1 MPRLHSEV
9 REIEQ
14 KAGSN
19 PWSSTKSLPQAA
31 AMAEQIKAM
40 KVRVESS
47 KLVKPSYEG
56 KPPSTDLCVPLSV
69 FDKINYKVHGA
80 VIYAFGPPTPP
91 NTDIEKGLV
100 TALSEHREWAGR
112 LHEDARGETVIL
124 LNDAGARL
132 IEASSDAVLDRA
144 VIHEPSTALLPL
156 HPWVKGV
163 EELLQVQLTRFACG
177 TLVVGFT
184 SHHWVADG
192 HSMSKFIV
200 AWGLATRGLPMDPL
214 PLHGRGAFF
223 IPRNPPRIEFEH
235 RGVEFTAKKAVNTDD
250 DVAQA
255 DDIVSTSNKAIDT
268 EDDVAKAEDIVF
280 HKAHFSREF
289 LEMLKAKASLGADRR
304 YNTFESL
311 MAHLWRVVSVA
322 RGLDERITSGI
333 RISVNGRARLRPP
346 VPDEFLGNLVLWAFP
361 RVKVGDLVSRPL
373 QFAAALIHQETA
385 SINDGYFRSLI
396 DFASLED
403 VKDEELEGAAEA
415 NYRVMSPNLEVH
427 NLARFPFW
435 DLDFGGG
442 KPFMFM
448 PCYVPVEGIMFLV
461 PSPSGDRSMDA
472 YVSLLKHNVASF
484 KQLCHLVR
492 PNL

>member
-1 MPRLHSEV
+1 
-9 REIEQ
+9 
-14 KAGSN
+14 
-19 PWSSTKSLPQAA
+19 
-31 AMAEQIKAM
+31 MAEQIKAT

-56 KPPSTDLCVPLSV
+56 DPPSTDVCIPLSV

-80 VIYAFGPPTPP
+80 VIYAFRPPTPP

-112 LHEDARGETVIL
+112 LHEDARGEPVIL
-124 LNDAGARL
+124 LNDAGARF
-132 IEASSDAVLDRA
+132 IEASSDDVLDRA
-144 VIHEPSTALLPL
+144 VIHEP
-156 HPWVKGV
+156 
-163 EELLQVQLTRFACG
+163 
-177 TLVVGFT
+177 
-184 SHHWVADG
+184 
-192 HSMSKFIV
+192 KFIV
-200 AWGLATRGLPMDPL
+200 AWGLATRGLPVDPL
-214 PLHGRGAFF
+214 PLHDRGAFF
-223 IPRNPPRIEFEH
+223 IPRNPPRVEFEH
-235 RGVEFTAKKAVNTDD
+235 RGVEFTARKA
-250 DVAQA
+250 
-255 DDIVSTSNKAIDT
+255 
-268 EDDVAKAEDIVF
+268 
-280 HKAHFSREF
+280 
-289 LEMLKAKASLGADRR
+289 
-304 YNTFESL
+304 SL

-322 RGLDERITSGI
+322 RGVDERITSGV

-346 VPDEFLGNLVLWAFP
+346 VPDEYLGNLVLWAFP
-361 RVKVGDLVSRPL
+361 RVKVGELVNRPL

-385 SINDGYFRSLI
+385 RMDDGYFRSLI

-403 VKDEELEGAAEA
+403 VKDEALEGAAEA

-435 DLDFGGG
+435 DLDFGSG

-461 PSPSGDRSMDA
+461 PSPSGDGSMDV

>member
-1 MPRLHSEV
+1 
-9 REIEQ
+9 
-14 KAGSN
+14 
-19 PWSSTKSLPQAA
+19 
-31 AMAEQIKAM
+31 MAEQIKAVT
-40 KVRVESS
+40 VRVESS

-56 KPPSTDLCVPLSV
+56 EPPSTDLCIPLSV

-80 VIYAFGPPTPP
+80 VIYAFRPPTPP

-112 LHEDARGETVIL
+112 LHEDARGEPVIL
-124 LNDAGARL
+124 LNDAGARF
-132 IEASSDAVLDRA
+132 IEASSDDVLDRA

-223 IPRNPPRIEFEH
+223 IPRNPPRVEFEH
-235 RGVEFTAKKAVNTDD
+235 RGVEFTARKAFDTEGA
-250 DVAQA
+250 VAQA
-255 DDIVSTSNKAIDT
+255 DDIVSTAKKAFDT
-268 EDDVAKAEDIVF
+268 EDDVAKEDDIVF

-322 RGLDERITSGI
+322 RGVDERITSGI

-346 VPDEFLGNLVLWAFP
+346 VPDEYLGNLVLWAFP
-361 RVKVGDLVSRPL
+361 RVKVGELVNRPL

-385 SINDGYFRSLI
+385 RMDDGYFRSLI

-403 VKDEELEGAAEA
+403 VKDEALEGAAEA
-415 NYRVMSPNLEVH
+415 NYRVMNPNLEVH

-435 DLDFGGG
+435 DLDFGSG

-448 PCYVPVEGIMFLV
+448 PCYVPVEGMMFLV
-461 PSPSGDRSMDA
+461 PSPTRDGSMDV
-472 YVSLLKHNVASF
+472 YVALLKHNVASF
-484 KQLCHLVR
+484 KQLCHMVR